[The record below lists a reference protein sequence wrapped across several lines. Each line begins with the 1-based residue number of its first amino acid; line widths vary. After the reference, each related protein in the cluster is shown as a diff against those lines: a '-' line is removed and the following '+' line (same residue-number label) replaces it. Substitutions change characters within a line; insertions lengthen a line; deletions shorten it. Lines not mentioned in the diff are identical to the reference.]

1 MTTALITGA
10 TAGIGAAFARR
21 LAAARY
27 DLILVARDTARLD
40 QTAAGLRDTYGV
52 PVEVMPADLSD
63 RARCQAV
70 EERLR
75 DPDRPVD
82 VLINNAGFGTNA
94 SFLRS
99 PIEDEERM
107 LDVLVRAVLRL
118 THAALPGMV
127 ARGRGAIINVSSVAG
142 FLPRGT
148 YGAAK
153 AWVTSFTEGL
163 AAEVADKGV
172 KVIAVCPGFVHTEF
186 HQRAGIETDSIP
198 DWMWLEA
205 DEIVEGV
212 LKDLRR
218 GIVVSVPSAQYK
230 ALTTIARCTPRGVL
244 ARVSR
249 QFGRRR

>member
-1 MTTALITGA
+1 M
-10 TAGIGAAFARR
+10 
-21 LAAARY
+21 
-27 DLILVARDTARLD
+27 
-40 QTAAGLRDTYGV
+40 
-52 PVEVMPADLSD
+52 
-63 RARCQAV
+63 
-70 EERLR
+70 
-75 DPDRPVD
+75 
-82 VLINNAGFGTNA
+82 
-94 SFLRS
+94 
-99 PIEDEERM
+99 
-107 LDVLVRAVLRL
+107 
-118 THAALPGMV
+118 
-127 ARGRGAIINVSSVAG
+127 
-142 FLPRGT
+142 
-148 YGAAK
+148 
-153 AWVTSFTEGL
+153 TSFTEGL